1 MGKVR
6 MTKYGHA
13 LWMSV
18 FGLWFSIAYNSLIL
32 SFLGGLLIGY
42 GLRLAYQAGQESNY

>member
-1 MGKVR
+1 

-18 FGLWFSIAYNSLIL
+18 FGIWFSVAYNSLIM

-42 GLRLAYQAGQESNY
+42 GLRLAYTAGQQSKR

>member
-18 FGLWFSIAYNSLIL
+18 FGIWFSAAYNSLIM

>member
-18 FGLWFSIAYNSLIL
+18 FGIWFSVAYNSLIM